1 MSLFNTLSAIIQ
13 TIETKKEFKQ
23 TKLKNSIDQKIN
35 LLHSFLFEKADI
47 KYVKKNIANL
57 NMVFNETT
65 IKY

>member
-47 KYVKKNIANL
+47 NIKYVKKISL
-57 NMVFNETT
+57 
-65 IKY
+65 I